1 MPFFSPFN
9 KIIHT
14 QISHI
19 CIPMRLLLFEVA
31 DRFYCCCW
39 FLPLVLAFFL
49 LVAVALLEAAR
60 HDATAAR
67 NVREPGRS

>member
-1 MPFFSPFN
+1 
-9 KIIHT
+9 
-14 QISHI
+14 
-19 CIPMRLLLFEVA
+19 MRLLLFEVA